1 MTKSLTVL
9 LIFIVASA
17 SLLAE
22 RQVAVTID
30 DLPFLHGGRELSA
43 VQENAAFREILSTL
57 ARHEVKALLFVNGSR
72 IQDRHRLLFGEAVAA
87 GHLIGNH
94 TWSHPN
100 LNTTDTSTYYLD
112 IDEGQK
118 SIVPWLAEVDYFRYP
133 FLFRGDD
140 ITKHDAVTRYLAEKN
155 YTVVPVSIDND
166 DWRYNKDYAAAMNVA
181 DTAAADSIGREYLT
195 HMQRRSTYFDSIS
208 VADFG
213 RSIKHI
219 LLLHM
224 TELNS
229 VYLDS
234 LLTWYENTGWEFITT
249 AEALTDPI
257 YAESN
262 QYIGSWGISWL
273 FRLEHPDWIKE

>member
-1 MTKSLTVL
+1 LTKSLTVL
-9 LIFIVASA
+9 LVFIVAST
-17 SLLAE
+17 SLAAE
-22 RQVAVTID
+22 RQVAITID
-30 DLPFLHGGRELSA
+30 DLPFLGGGRELSA

-118 SIVPWLAEVDYFRYP
+118 SIVPLLAEVDYFRYP

-140 ITKHDAVTRYLAEKN
+140 TTKHDAVTRYLAEKN

-166 DWRYNKDYAAAMNVA
+166 DWRYNKNYAAAMNVA

-234 LLTWYENTGWEFITT
+234 LLTWYENTGWEFISNR
-249 AEALTDPI
+249 EELTDPI

-262 QYIGSWGISWL
+262 QYIGSWGIYWL
-273 FRLEHPDWIKE
+273 FRLEHPDWIKN